1 MELAAYGILAA
12 YGKLTAYGKLVGSIG
27 KLVGSIWKAGW
38 QHLES
43 WLAAF
48 GSTKPMKPDRM

>member
-1 MELAAYGILAA
+1 LAAYGILAA
-12 YGKLTAYGKLVGSIG
+12 YGKLA
-27 KLVGSIWKAGW
+27 A
-38 QHLES
+38 LEN